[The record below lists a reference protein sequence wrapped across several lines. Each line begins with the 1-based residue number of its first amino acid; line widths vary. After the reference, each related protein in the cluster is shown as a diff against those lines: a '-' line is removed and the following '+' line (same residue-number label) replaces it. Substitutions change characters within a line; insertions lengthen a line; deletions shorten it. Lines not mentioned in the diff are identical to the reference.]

1 MGLGNAIGIGIP
13 MVSLGLGG
21 GEPAIDSR
29 FIIQVKTDNPGS
41 TSNNGFRLPWVSPE
55 AIDID
60 WGDGNVDTGVTGQQ
74 THAYASSGI
83 YDIKVTALTGQMR
96 FAGGGDN
103 EKLIDIKNW
112 GTCVWQDFFVAY
124 NGCSSMTMSA
134 TDAPDLSAVTS
145 LLGAFA
151 NCSVFNSSINHWDV
165 SNVESFANLFYKT
178 NIYNKPL
185 DLWDMSSATDISS
198 MFEEANA
205 FNQNIGSWD
214 VSNVTVIDRM
224 FKKTLAFNNGG
235 SADINNWNF
244 PLVTSMY
251 EMFGNSES
259 FNQPIGNWN
268 VSGVTNME
276 ALFRQAYVGPLTQE
290 SFNTW
295 DVSSVTTM
303 RQMFLRGLDFLA
315 LNPNITDWNTQN
327 VVDFNGFLQQST
339 GFNRDLSNWNIS
351 SGMSFGLTFGTNNGI
366 DNAVI
371 GDISNWVIT
380 QGPNFQNFFG
390 GNQGGGFT
398 TAIYDNILVAWE
410 AQLQA
415 AYPGGTGAPAGN
427 IGFQPSTYT
436 LGTAAETAR
445 ASIINT
451 FGWIILD
458 GGGV

>member
-41 TSNNGFRLPWVSPE
+41 TSNNQFRLPWIGTYDV
-55 AIDID
+55 D
-60 WGDGNVDTGVTGQQ
+60 WGDGNVDTAVSGTQ
-74 THAYASSGI
+74 THTYSSAGI

-96 FAGGGDN
+96 FAASGDS

-124 NGCSSMTMSA
+124 NGCSNMTMSA

-151 NCSVFNSSINHWDV
+151 NCSVFNSDINHWDV
-165 SNVESFANLFYKT
+165 SNVESFANLFYKAS
-178 NIYNKPL
+178 IYNKPL
-185 DLWDMSSATDISS
+185 NLWNTSSATSMQQ
-198 MFEEANA
+198 MFEEASA
-205 FNQNIGSWD
+205 FNQSIGDWD
-214 VSNVTVIDRM
+214 VSNLTAINRM
-224 FKKTLAFNNGG
+224 FKKALAFNNGG

-295 DVSSVTTM
+295 DVSSVTNM
-303 RQMFLRGLDFLA
+303 RQMFLRGVGFNSI
-315 LNPNITDWNTQN
+315 NPNIENWNTVN
-327 VVDFNGFLQQST
+327 VTNFQGFLQQST
-339 GFNRDLSNWNIS
+339 DFNRDLSNWNIS
-351 SGMSFGLTFGTNNGI
+351 SATTFSLFTSTNNG
-366 DNAVI
+366 NNVI
-371 GDISNWVIT
+371 GDISNWNIT
-380 QGPNFQNFFG
+380 QAPTFSNFWGGPTDI
-390 GNQGGGFT
+390 GFT
-398 TAIYDNILVAWE
+398 TAVYDNILVSWE
-410 AQLQA
+410 AQMQT
-415 AYPGGTGAPAGN
+415 AYPGGTGAPTTTL
-427 IGFQPSTYT
+427 GFVPSTYS
-436 LGTAAETAR
+436 LGSAAETAR
-445 ASIINT
+445 TSLINT
-451 FGWIILD
+451 FGWNILD
-458 GGGV
+458 NGGV

>member
-1 MGLGNAIGIGIP
+1 MRRVLCK
-13 MVSLGLGG
+13 SLGA
-21 GEPAIDSR
+21 EER
-29 FIIQVKTDNPGS
+29 FVIRVKTDNPGS
-41 TSNNGFRLPWVSPE
+41 TSNDEFRLPWVSPE

-74 THAYASSGI
+74 THTYASSGI
-83 YDIKVTALTGQMR
+83 YDIKVTAVTGQIR
-96 FAGGGDN
+96 FASSGDS
-103 EKLIDIKNW
+103 EKLIEIKNW
-112 GTCVWQDFFVAY
+112 GTCIWQDFFVAF
-124 NGCSSMTMSA
+124 NGCSNMTMSA
-134 TDAPDLSAVTS
+134 TDAPNLSILTS
-145 LLGAFA
+145 ALGAFA
-151 NCSVFNSSINHWDV
+151 NCSLFNSNINHWDV
-165 SNVESFANLFYKT
+165 SNVENFANMFT
-178 NIYNKPL
+178 RATIYNKPL
-185 DLWDMSSATDISS
+185 NLWDMSSAIDISS
-198 MFEEANA
+198 MFEETND

-214 VSNVTVIDRM
+214 VSNLTAIDSI
-224 FKKTLAFNNGG
+224 FKKALAFNNGG

-259 FNQPIGNWN
+259 FNQPIGNWDVSN
-268 VSGVTNME
+268 VTIME
-276 ALFRQAYVGPLTQE
+276 AVFRQAYVGPLTQE
-290 SFNTW
+290 SLNTW
-295 DVSSVTTM
+295 DVSSATTM

-351 SGMSFGLTFGTNNGI
+351 SALLFGLTFGTNNGI

-445 ASIINT
+445 TSIINT
-451 FGWIILD
+451 FGWVVLD